1 MNNILHKTKSKTLKD
16 IVVER
21 LHNST
26 GNRPGVI
33 ARLELLLKESQIF
46 FSF

>member
-1 MNNILHKTKSKTLKD
+1 MNNVLHKTKSKTLED
-16 IVVER
+16 IAVER
-21 LHNST
+21 LHNSI

-33 ARLELLLKESQIF
+33 ARLELLVKESQNF

>member
-1 MNNILHKTKSKTLKD
+1 MNNVLHKTKSKTLENIAAD
-16 IVVER
+16 R

-26 GNRPGVI
+26 GNRSGAI
-33 ARLELLLKESQIF
+33 ARLELLIEESQIL

>member
-1 MNNILHKTKSKTLKD
+1 MNNVLHKIKSKTLED

-33 ARLELLLKESQIF
+33 ARLELLIKESQIF
-46 FSF
+46 FNF